1 MSAAAIGD
9 RIAGL
14 GAPVRLA
21 LFAVVALVAFGLAAG
36 LGAVTPEVHDDPAPT
51 PTTAA
56 GGHTGVD
63 ADGMEHSMEG
73 S

>member
-36 LGAVTPEVHDDPAPT
+36 LGAVTPEVHDDPT